1 AQIAAR
7 RRTPPALCAAGAG
20 GALGAPIENITA
32 PPTGW
37 PSAEITRKLST
48 WVPRRSAAGAGIV
61 TVSFSAA
68 RAGSAMPSPSGPI
81 SRSASGDTGSLKRSR
96 SAAGAAGTTA
106 PSAGSAFTSEAWA
119 RASPTRATSSSSSA
133 SAATTNA
140 AGRAATSQLRQEL
153 PCRRQPG
160 LAPPPRPRPLAGGG
174 NLDPGVHALLA
185 FLPHREVPHLAGFE
199 IAGDEAREHDL
210 VVIGVGQVAAA
221 ELHLGHPFGEPG
233 AVKVI
238 VGLGVFAAH
247 RLDLPAGLR
256 HRLDR
261 DHPLGNAHAQRHRGG
276 AVAAARPAPHPLV
289 GR

>member
-119 RASPTRATSSSSSA
+119 RASPTCATSSSSSA

-153 PCRRQPG
+153 QCRRRLG
-160 LAPPPRPRPLAGGG
+160 IAARRLARGG
-174 NLDPGVHALLA
+174 NLDPAVHALLA
-185 FLPHREVPHLAGFE
+185 FLHHREVQHLAGFE
-199 IAGDEAREHDL
+199 IAGDEAREHEL
-210 VVIGVGQVAAA
+210 VVTGVGQVAAA